1 MSQPDKAVFLSYA
14 SQDAAAA
21 LRICE
26 ALRAAGIEVWFDQSE
41 LRGGD
46 AWDQKIRRQ
55 VKECALF
62 MPIISANTQSRAEGY
77 FRLEWRLADQRTHL
91 MGRNRAFIFPV
102 CVDQTPDAGADV
114 PDSFLTVQW
123 TRLPGGETS
132 SAVAEHVRRLLAP
145 DVARVSGPVI
155 SGGSVGG
162 TSAPPI
168 MGREARVPADSKS
181 VAVLAFANLS
191 NDAENEFFSDGISE
205 ELINVLV
212 RVPGLKV
219 TARTSA
225 FHFKKKDTPVA
236 EIARQLG
243 VAYVVEGSVRKA
255 GDRVR
260 ITAQLIKA
268 ADGFHVWSDTF
279 TRDLKDIFAVQ
290 DEIAQLVA
298 KNLSLKLSGGGS
310 AVREANPAAYRL
322 FLEGRSA
329 FNREGVDDA
338 LKAIR
343 CYKDSLAIDPDSAL
357 TWAWLAM
364 AYGLAAGSGV
374 QAVDAGNKLAREAAA
389 RSIELDPGLAK
400 GHVALGFVE
409 LLYGWDWR
417 QAAAELERAVVLA
430 PGEVEAVSLQA
441 HLAGCT
447 GRFERGIALSRQAA
461 ALDPFNYFSGY
472 TVVRSLS
479 YARRFTEME
488 KVAEH
493 VLALNPSGTRSRSFL
508 SMAQLLQGRA
518 GAAAATA
525 EGMPAGWSRHTS
537 LALARHAQGRKAE
550 SDAELDALKSQH
562 GTHAAFQVAQVHAY
576 RGDVEAGFAWL
587 DTAYQ
592 QRDSG
597 MCLTKVDPLLDSLRT
612 DPRWEPLL
620 RKLNLADDQL
630 GWVTKDFGPAG

>member
-1 MSQPDKAVFLSYA
+1 MAESSKAVFLSYA
-14 SQDAAAA
+14 SQDTEAAR
-21 LRICE
+21 RICD
-26 ALRAAGIEVWFDQSE
+26 ALRAAGVEVWFDQSE

-62 MPIISANTQSRAEGY
+62 MPVISASTQARAEGY

-102 CVDQTPDAGADV
+102 CVDQTPDGGADV
-114 PDSFLTVQW
+114 PDSFFAVQW

-132 SAVAEHVRRLLAP
+132 AAVAEHVRRLLAV

-155 SGGSVGG
+155 SGS
-162 TSAPPI
+162 SAGFPPERLG
-168 MGREARVPADSKS
+168 MQAGAPALPITGPETRATTENKS

-243 VAYVVEGSVRKA
+243 VAYVVEGSVRKS
-255 GDRVR
+255 GERVR

-290 DEIAQLVA
+290 DEIAGLVA
-298 KNLSLKLSGGGS
+298 KNLSLKLSAS
-310 AVREANPAAYRL
+310 AAAVREVNPAAYRL

-329 FNREGVDDA
+329 FNREGLDDP
-338 LKAIR
+338 LKAIA
-343 CYKDSLAIDPDSAL
+343 CYKESLAIDPDSAL

-374 QAVDAGNKLAREAAA
+374 QAVDLGNKLAREAAE

-400 GHVALGFVE
+400 GHSALAFVQM
-409 LLYGWDWR
+409 LYGWDWPK
-417 QAAAELERAVVLA
+417 AAAELDRALELA
-430 PGEVEAVSLQA
+430 PGEVEALSLQA
-441 HLAGCT
+441 HLTGCT
-447 GRFERGIALSRQAA
+447 GRFDRAIALSRQAA

-479 YARRFTEME
+479 YARRYAEME
-488 KVAEH
+488 KAAEH
-493 VLALNPSGTRSRSFL
+493 VLALNPMGTRSRSFL
-508 SMAQLLQGRA
+508 SIAQLLQGKTD
-518 GAAAATA
+518 AAVRTA
-525 EGMPAGWSRHTS
+525 EVMPVGWSRHTN
-537 LALARHAQGRKAE
+537 LAMARHAQGRTAE
-550 SDAELDALKSQH
+550 SESWNC
-562 GTHAAFQVAQVHAY
+562 
-576 RGDVEAGFAWL
+576 R
-587 DTAYQ
+587 
-592 QRDSG
+592 R
-597 MCLTKVDPLLDSLRT
+597 
-612 DPRWEPLL
+612 
-620 RKLNLADDQL
+620 
-630 GWVTKDFGPAG
+630 

>member
-1 MSQPDKAVFLSYA
+1 MNESSKAVFLSYA
-14 SQDAAAA
+14 SQDAPAA

-26 ALRAAGIEVWFDQSE
+26 ALRVAGVEVWFDQSE

-62 MPIISANTQSRAEGY
+62 MPVISANTQSRAEGY

-102 CVDQTPDAGADV
+102 CVDQTADAGADV
-114 PDSFLTVQW
+114 PDSFLAVQW

-132 SAVAEHVRRLLAP
+132 AAVA
-145 DVARVSGPVI
+145 ARVKMLLGGDDV
-155 SGGSVGG
+155 SGGSRAGRSEI
-162 TSAPPI
+162 T
-168 MGREARVPADSKS
+168 GREARATSPATATMADAKS

-255 GDRVR
+255 GERVR

-268 ADGFHVWSDTF
+268 ADGFHVWSETF

-290 DEIAQLVA
+290 DEIAGLVA
-298 KNLSLKLSGGGS
+298 ENLSLKLSS
-310 AVREANPAAYRL
+310 PVVPVREVNPAAYQL

-329 FNREGVDDA
+329 FNREGLDDP
-338 LKAIR
+338 LRAIA
-343 CYKDSLAIDPDSAL
+343 CYKKSLAIDPDSAL

-374 QAVDAGNKLAREAAA
+374 HSVDMGNRLAREAAA
-389 RSIELDPGLAK
+389 RAIELDPGLAK
-400 GHVALGFVE
+400 GHVALAFVE
-409 LLYGWDWR
+409 LLYGWDWPV
-417 QAAAELERAVVLA
+417 AAAELGRALALA
-430 PGEVEAVSLQA
+430 PGEVEAFSLQA

-447 GRFERGIALSRQAA
+447 GRFERAIALSRQAA

-479 YARRFTEME
+479 YARRFVEME
-488 KVAEH
+488 KAAEH
-493 VLALNPSGTRSRSFL
+493 VLALNPMGTRTRSFL
-508 SMAQLLQGRA
+508 GMAQLLQGKA
-518 GAAAATA
+518 DAAAQTA
-525 EGMPAGWSRHTS
+525 EAMPIGWARSTS
-537 LALARHAQGRKAE
+537 LACARHAQGRTAESEAELQALKAE
-550 SDAELDALKSQH
+550 YGQ
-562 GTHAAFQVAQVHAY
+562 HAAFQVAQVHAF
-576 RGDVEAGFAWL
+576 RGDVEEGFTWL
-587 DTAYQ
+587 ESAYQ

-597 MCLTKVDPLLDSLRT
+597 MCLTKVDPLLDSLRQ
-612 DPRWEPLL
+612 DARWVPFL

-630 GWVTKDFGPAG
+630 AWVTPEFGPAEG